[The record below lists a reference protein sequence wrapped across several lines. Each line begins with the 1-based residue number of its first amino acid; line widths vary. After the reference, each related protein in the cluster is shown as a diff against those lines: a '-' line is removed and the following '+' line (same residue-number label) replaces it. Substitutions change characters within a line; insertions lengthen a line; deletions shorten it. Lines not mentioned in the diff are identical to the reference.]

1 MFKTKT
7 RKKYFFTK
15 NREIIDK
22 IASNI
27 LIDLDNVSVAKIN
40 KTIHYQIPYY
50 NELEDALAGIKNG
63 FTAVVSTYIVR
74 SLNYET
80 LVEMTK
86 EPEKNGNYI
95 VVLFKRN
102 KEMGNI
108 INKYIA

>member
-1 MFKTKT
+1 MVKTKI
-7 RKKYFFTK
+7 RKEYFFTK
-15 NREIIDK
+15 NREIIDN
-22 IASNI
+22 IASDILISLNDI
-27 LIDLDNVSVAKIN
+27 LIDKVD